1 MKGLRL
7 IKLQNGGDAGFEQ
20 LQSQMPESIRATM
33 SNYYSRLGTPEKQAR
48 FMKRANKQKVAFQN
62 MPENQRTAYKAHIE
76 QKYANPT
83 DAQFSQLD
91 KDLSSDKKWN
101 PTYSYLGATSS
112 TPSATAT
119 LGPVRTSGYYRD
131 LSKEIGEA
139 KTKLSGLT
147 LDETE
152 QKTRKLYNYVSPN
165 PGIGPTA
172 PTKIVKELPKGAR
185 QTSMNYGQKVW
196 IGPDPGNQNYMQTPQ
211 QRGYYSPAGDEKY
224 TVTTTRAQRA
234 GDADYDKQM
243 GVLDRLRT
251 RHKYR
256 NMPQFASSSGL
267 SSSNIYQK
275 LGMAK
280 KGKFVNKYSKG
291 GRSSI
296 RGTKFVGVF

>member
-20 LQSQMPESIRATM
+20 LQSQMPEAIRATM

-62 MPENQRTAYKAHIE
+62 MPENQRTAYKKHIE

-91 KDLSSDKKWN
+91 KDLSSDKKWT
-101 PTYSYLGATSS
+101 PTYSYFGATSS

-152 QKTRKLYNYVSPN
+152 QKTRKLYNYVPPASAY
-165 PGIGPTA
+165 GPTG

-243 GVLDRLRT
+243 GVIGRLEK
-251 RHKYR
+251 RHKFR
-256 NMPQFASSSGL
+256 HMPQYETPNLTST
-267 SSSNIYQK
+267 NVYQK
-275 LGMAK
+275 LGMGAS
-280 KGKFVNKYSKG
+280 KGKLVKKLKQG
-291 GRSSI
+291 GRASI
-296 RGTKFVGVF
+296 RGTRFTGVF

>member
-119 LGPVRTSGYYRD
+119 SGPVRTSGYYRD

-152 QKTRKLYNYVSPN
+152 QKTRKLYNYVPPN
-165 PGIGPTA
+165 PGIGPTG

-185 QTSMNYGQKVW
+185 QTDMGYGRKVW
-196 IGPDPGNQNYMQTPQ
+196 VASDPGNRNYMQSPQ
-211 QRGYYSPAGDEKY
+211 ERGYYSPAGDEKY